1 MIVIYNSR
9 VIPHQVFNLSA
20 TMELYITILKSVYVG
35 PQVGLTYESSIVNW
49 DRWRAVFLTIFV
61 ISDSNWLKRINNL
74 FSFNDDNN
82 GHLLCP
88 LDSETKQ
95 RTHYIKMYQKLAIIV
110 SNLFRTTLPRLYW
123 LIKMAFEECL
133 IVGLRSR

>member
-1 MIVIYNSR
+1 M
-9 VIPHQVFNLSA
+9 
-20 TMELYITILKSVYVG
+20 
-35 PQVGLTYESSIVNW
+35 
-49 DRWRAVFLTIFV
+49 TIFV

-82 GHLLCP
+82 NNGHLLCP
-88 LDSETKQ
+88 LDSETK
-95 RTHYIKMYQKLAIIV
+95 HYIKMYQKLAIIV